1 MNILWVILAFIVTL
15 GPLVILHEWGHFFAA
30 RRLGVKVLAYSIGFG
45 PVLYRRSDKQ
55 GCEYRLSAI
64 PLGGYV
70 KMLDSRET
78 EITEEQKAVAFDHQ
92 SQWKKVLI
100 VAAGPL
106 VNFVIAVLLFFMLAI
121 PAKDV
126 LSTRVGAVSPDT
138 PAAAVLKPGD
148 LITQAEGKPLNQWG
162 ELNQVLAGYIGESV
176 NLPLQINR
184 DGQLLSTELPLKSFM
199 ANDTQI
205 SPLEAAGVI
214 TYEPLIIPTI
224 EQVEAGGAAAK
235 AGLKPGDTILSIN
248 DQLTPSWFDVVRLI
262 RANSEKDVQIKV
274 ARGSEQRVLAVA
286 LSSQKDAMG
295 KRSGYLG
302 VGVAQAPIEIPEDYQ
317 TTINLSLPEA
327 FMAGVQQTWNLSILT
342 LDGIKKMVFGLIGL
356 ESLSGPITIANMAGE
371 SLEMGLGVM
380 VGFIAY
386 MSVALGVLNLLP
398 IPGLD
403 GGHIL
408 LHTTEALIGNK
419 MPEKI
424 WFAVT
429 IVGFSALLVLMG
441 TAIFNDIVRLFA

>member
-1 MNILWVILAFIVTL
+1 MNLLWVVLAFIVTL

-45 PVLYRRSDKQ
+45 PVLFRRSDKQ

-106 VNFVIAVLLFFMLAI
+106 VNFVIAVLLFFMLAV

-138 PAAAVLKPGD
+138 PAATVLKPGD
-148 LITQAEGKPLNQWG
+148 LITEADGQPVKQWG
-162 ELNQVLAGYIGESV
+162 ELNQVLASYIGESV
-176 NLPLQINR
+176 ELPLQINR
-184 DGQLLSTELPLKSFM
+184 DGQLISTELPLKQFM

-205 SPLEAAGVI
+205 SPLEAAGLI

-224 EQVEAGGAAAK
+224 EQVEEGGAAAK

-248 DQLTPSWFDVVRLI
+248 AQPTPSWFDVVRLI
-262 RANSEKDVQIKV
+262 RANSEQDVQIEV
-274 ARGSEQRVLAVA
+274 ARGSEQLVFAVA

-302 VGVAQAPIEIPEDYQ
+302 VGVAQAPIEIPKDYQ

-327 FMAGVQQTWNLSILT
+327 FMAGVQQTWNLSVLT
-342 LDGIKKMVFGLIGL
+342 LDGIKKMIFGLIGL